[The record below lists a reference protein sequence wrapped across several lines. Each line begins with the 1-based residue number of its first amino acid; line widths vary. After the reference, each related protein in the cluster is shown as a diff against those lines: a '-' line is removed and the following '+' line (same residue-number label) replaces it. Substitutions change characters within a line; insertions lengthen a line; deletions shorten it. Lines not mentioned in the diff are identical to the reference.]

1 MLAATNLCFDFI
13 KHNIYFAENEIDGEA
28 FLLLTDDQIKSIVRP
43 IGAHM
48 KLISKKKALQKV
60 DDCVLVEEEP
70 HHSVCIHLWY
80 HVVERHLQ

>member
-1 MLAATNLCFDFI
+1 MRPPIYALILLNTTFI
-13 KHNIYFAENEIDGEA
+13 
-28 FLLLTDDQIKSIVRP
+28 
-43 IGAHM
+43 
-48 KLISKKKALQKV
+48 LQKV